1 MRDLAAIQ
9 HEAAHLSVGIA
20 LGLRL
25 RKAVIKRESEGGWT
39 SEGWCWFENRG
50 SSLSH
55 AIMYAAGVVWERA
68 HGRESP
74 LDYRYMLEELKVY
87 MPSDKNI
94 KENVETRTCLRL
106 AGLLLRSH
114 GKAHRKVTEALMER
128 DLTSADIR
136 AIARGEKV
144 TEEP

>member
-1 MRDLAAIQ
+1 MRNLAAST
-9 HEAAHLSVGIA
+9 HEAAHIVVGVA

-25 RKAVIKRESEGGWT
+25 RKAVIKRESEDGWV
-39 SEGWCWFENRG
+39 SEGWAWFDNYG

-87 MPSDKNI
+87 MPKDQSI

-114 GKAHRKVTEALMER
+114 GKAHRHVTKALMER
-128 DLTSADIR
+128 DLTHRDIR

-144 TEEP
+144 TEE